1 MCATFSQLS
10 VEPQV
15 SHAHQHDEM
24 AWRTEAFIRD
34 IDSNVSLTF
43 ALSPATI
50 VVMVTKKSVIISDDL
65 DGSGNAKTVTFG
77 LNGAAYEIDLAPKNL
92 AKLETALAPYIDAGR
107 RIPARSRR
115 TITRHA
121 NGHDNA
127 AIRAWAKS
135 SGLQVADRGRISS
148 DIIGQYEAGH

>member
-1 MCATFSQLS
+1 
-10 VEPQV
+10 
-15 SHAHQHDEM
+15 
-24 AWRTEAFIRD
+24 
-34 IDSNVSLTF
+34 LTF

-77 LNGAAYEIDLAPKNL
+77 LNGTDYEIDLAPKNL
-92 AKLETALAPYIDAGR
+92 AKLEKALAPYIDAGR
-107 RIPARSRR
+107 RISARSRR
-115 TITRHA
+115 PVARHA

-127 AIRAWAKS
+127 AIRSWAKS
-135 SGLQVADRGRISS
+135 NGLKVSERGRISS